1 MGRWAVVARRRPG
14 AFPPG
19 ILEVGVSLDTK
30 LSALKSIR
38 GCDGDVHID
47 ASRRLVTK
55 TYLSP
60 NRTIAIANAQ
70 REVEYASRFYQA
82 LAGVPGVA
90 CPRIVMSDYSM
101 PPRVVMEQCPG
112 RPLLQFLSRVGADDP
127 RIPRIARRIGL
138 GLEIY
143 TRLFEEPYYDFCF
156 NNMLFDE
163 SDGTISF
170 LDFVIP
176 RGAYDHEPATPI
188 EASLG
193 WLVGCTCYELVRP
206 TILAWS
212 SNEAYLELM
221 RAVVWEF
228 NGRVRADLLSAR
240 ARHASAQMYDGGS
253 RLRRQY
259 YRTVGSLFT
268 RGFLRRL
275 TRDSLAQ

>member
-1 MGRWAVVARRRPG
+1 MNT
-14 AFPPG
+14 
-19 ILEVGVSLDTK
+19 SL
-30 LSALKSIR
+30 SVLKSIR
-38 GCDGDVHID
+38 GCDGDVDID

-60 NRTIAIANAQ
+60 NRAIAIGNAR

-82 LAGVPGVA
+82 LMGVPGVA
-90 CPRIVMSDYSM
+90 CPRIIGSAYSM

-112 RPLLQFLSRVGADDP
+112 KPLLHFLKRVGADDP
-127 RIPRIARRIGL
+127 RIPHIAGRIRR

-143 TRLFEEPYYDFCF
+143 TQLFSEPYYDFCF

-163 SDGTISF
+163 SDGTIAF

-176 RGAYDHEPATPI
+176 RGAYDYGQATPI

-206 TILAWS
+206 AILAFS
-212 SNEAYLELM
+212 SNDAYLELM
-221 RAVVWEF
+221 RLVVSEF
-228 NGRVRADLLSAR
+228 NGQVRVELLSAR
-240 ARHASAQMYDGGS
+240 ARQASAQMYDGGGK
-253 RLRRQY
+253 LRRQY

-275 TRDSLAQ
+275 TRDALAP